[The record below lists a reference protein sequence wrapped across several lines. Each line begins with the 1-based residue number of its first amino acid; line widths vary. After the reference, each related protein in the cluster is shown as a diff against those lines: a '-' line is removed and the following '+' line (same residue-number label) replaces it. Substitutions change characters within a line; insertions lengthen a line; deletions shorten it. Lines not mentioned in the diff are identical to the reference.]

1 MRDPAPCDMSLTE
14 NTESETIDQK
24 ALRKEIFSLAGPTM
38 FEQLLQSAVNYIDTA
53 MVGSIGTLA
62 TAAVG
67 STMTANWLLMGSI
80 SAVGV
85 GFLAFISQSFGAKKF
100 DRAKRASMQAFIIA
114 MFIGILTTTVMVLI
128 SRKVPVWMQADP
140 SIVKAAGNY
149 FFIISLAM
157 LPRTASIL
165 FAIILRSAGDT
176 KTPMKI
182 SALVNVINVVGN
194 YFLIYPTRQIALFG
208 RSMTMPGMGWG
219 VEGAAI
225 ASAFSFLV
233 GGVLITIA
241 YLKHPKISPLGA
253 PFKLEK
259 EILRPCLKVAFP
271 NMLQRFGTSFGYVVF
286 ASLINSLGEIST
298 AAHTIANTVE
308 SAFYIPGFGMQTAAA
323 TLSGNVIGAKDRLKQ
338 KRIVVEIRK
347 IEFLLM
353 IVSGGLLFAFA
364 PALVG
369 IFSKDPEVI
378 RLGSV
383 VLRMVA
389 VSEPLYGIS
398 IVTEG
403 VLQGAGK
410 TTVPLIF
417 NICTMWGIRILGTLI
432 FARMMGLGLVA
443 AWGSMIAHNM
453 MLFALFILYFRRG
466 NWNLLKERE
475 LS

>member
-1 MRDPAPCDMSLTE
+1 MSIRETA
-14 NTESETIDQK
+14 TIDTK

-67 STMTANWLLMGSI
+67 SAMTANWLIMGSI
-80 SAVGV
+80 GAVGV
-85 GFLAFISQSFGAKKF
+85 GFLAYISQSFGAKAY
-100 DRAKRASMQAFIIA
+100 DRAKRASMQSFIIA
-114 MFIGILTTTVMVLI
+114 LFIGILSTAVMVSI
-128 SRKVPVWMQADP
+128 SRKVPIWMQADE
-140 SIVKAAGNY
+140 SIIPAAGNY
-149 FFIISLAM
+149 FFIISIAM
-157 LPRTASIL
+157 MPRTASIL

-182 SALVNVINVVGN
+182 SALVNIVNVVGN
-194 YFLIYPTRQIALFG
+194 YFLIYPTRQISLFG
-208 RSMTMPGMGWG
+208 RSFTMFGMGWG

-225 ASAFSFLV
+225 ASAFSFFV
-233 GGVLITIA
+233 GGILITVA

-253 PFKLEK
+253 PFKLEP
-259 EILRPCLKVAFP
+259 EIMKPCLKVAFP

-286 ASLINSLGEIST
+286 ASLINSLGEVST

-323 TLSGNVIGAKDRLKQ
+323 TLSGNVIGARDRIKQ
-338 KRIVVEIRK
+338 KLITVEIRK
-347 IEFLLM
+347 IELLLM
-353 IVSGGLLFAFA
+353 FVSGGLLFAFA

-369 IFSKDPEVI
+369 LFSGDPDVI

-389 VSEPLYGIS
+389 VSEPLYGVS

-403 VLQGAGK
+403 MLQGAGK

-417 NICTMWGIRILGTLI
+417 NICTMWGIRVLGTLI
-432 FARMMGLGLVA
+432 FARIMGLGLVA

-453 MLFALFILYFRRG
+453 MLFTLFIIYFRG
-466 NWNLLKERE
+466 GSWNPLKEVGE
-475 LS
+475 

>member
-1 MRDPAPCDMSLTE
+1 MSIRET
-14 NTESETIDQK
+14 ETIDTK

-67 STMTANWLLMGSI
+67 STMTANWLIMGSI
-80 SAVGV
+80 GAVGV
-85 GFLAFISQSFGAKKF
+85 GFLAYISQSFVAKAY
-100 DRAKRASMQAFIIA
+100 DRAKRASMQSFIIA
-114 MFIGILTTTVMVLI
+114 LFIGILSTAVMVSI
-128 SRKVPVWMQADP
+128 SRKVPIWMQADE
-140 SIVKAAGNY
+140 SIIPAAGNY
-149 FFIISLAM
+149 FFIISIAM
-157 LPRTASIL
+157 MPRTASIL

-182 SALVNVINVVGN
+182 SALVNIVNVVGN
-194 YFLIYPTRQIALFG
+194 YFLIYPTRQISLFG
-208 RSMTMPGMGWG
+208 RSFTMFGMGWG

-225 ASAFSFLV
+225 ASAFSFFV
-233 GGVLITIA
+233 GGILITVA

-253 PFKLEK
+253 PFKLEP
-259 EILRPCLKVAFP
+259 EIMKPCLKVAFP

-286 ASLINSLGEIST
+286 ASLINSLGEVST

-323 TLSGNVIGAKDRLKQ
+323 TLSGNVIGARDRIKQ
-338 KRIVVEIRK
+338 KLITVEIRK
-347 IEFLLM
+347 IELLLM
-353 IVSGGLLFAFA
+353 FVSGGLLFAFA

-369 IFSKDPEVI
+369 LFSGDPDVI

-389 VSEPLYGIS
+389 VSEPLYGVS

-403 VLQGAGK
+403 MLQGAGK

-417 NICTMWGIRILGTLI
+417 NICTMWGIRVLGTLI
-432 FARMMGLGLVA
+432 FARIMGLGLVA

-453 MLFALFILYFRRG
+453 MLFTLFIIYFRG
-466 NWNLLKERE
+466 GSWNPLKEVGE
-475 LS
+475 

>member
-1 MRDPAPCDMSLTE
+1 MSIRET
-14 NTESETIDQK
+14 ETIDTK

-67 STMTANWLLMGSI
+67 STMTANWLIMGSI
-80 SAVGV
+80 GAVGV
-85 GFLAFISQSFGAKKF
+85 GFLAYISQSFGAKAY
-100 DRAKRASMQAFIIA
+100 DRAKRASMQSFIIA
-114 MFIGILTTTVMVLI
+114 LFIGILSTAVMVSI
-128 SRKVPVWMQADP
+128 SRKVPIWMQADE
-140 SIVKAAGNY
+140 SIIPAAGNY
-149 FFIISLAM
+149 FFIISIAM
-157 LPRTASIL
+157 MPRTASIL

-182 SALVNVINVVGN
+182 SALVNIVNVVGN
-194 YFLIYPTRQIALFG
+194 YFLIYPTRQISLFG
-208 RSMTMPGMGWG
+208 RSFTMFGMGWG

-225 ASAFSFLV
+225 ASAFSFFV
-233 GGVLITIA
+233 GGILITVA

-253 PFKLEK
+253 PFKLEP
-259 EILRPCLKVAFP
+259 EIMKPCLKVAFP

-286 ASLINSLGEIST
+286 ASQINSLGEVST

-323 TLSGNVIGAKDRLKQ
+323 TLSGNVIGARDRIKQ
-338 KRIVVEIRK
+338 KLITVEIRK
-347 IEFLLM
+347 IELLLM
-353 IVSGGLLFAFA
+353 FVSGGLLFAFA

-369 IFSKDPEVI
+369 LFSGDPDVI

-389 VSEPLYGIS
+389 VSEPLYGVS

-403 VLQGAGK
+403 MLQGAGK

-417 NICTMWGIRILGTLI
+417 NICTMWGIRVLGTLI
-432 FARMMGLGLVA
+432 FARIMGLGLVA

-453 MLFALFILYFRRG
+453 MLFTLFIIYFRG
-466 NWNLLKERE
+466 GSWNPLKEVGE
-475 LS
+475 

>member
-1 MRDPAPCDMSLTE
+1 MSIRET
-14 NTESETIDQK
+14 ETIDTK

-67 STMTANWLLMGSI
+67 STMTANWLIMGSI
-80 SAVGV
+80 GAVGV
-85 GFLAFISQSFGAKKF
+85 GFLAYISQSFGAKAY
-100 DRAKRASMQAFIIA
+100 DRAKRASMQSFIIA
-114 MFIGILTTTVMVLI
+114 LFIGILSTAVMVSI
-128 SRKVPVWMQADP
+128 SRKVPIWMQADE
-140 SIVKAAGNY
+140 SIIPAAGNY
-149 FFIISLAM
+149 FFIISIAM
-157 LPRTASIL
+157 MPRTASIL

-182 SALVNVINVVGN
+182 SALVNIVNVVGN
-194 YFLIYPTRQIALFG
+194 YFLIYPTRQISLFG
-208 RSMTMPGMGWG
+208 RSFTMFGMGWG

-225 ASAFSFLV
+225 ASAFSFFV
-233 GGVLITIA
+233 GGILITVA

-253 PFKLEK
+253 PFKLEP
-259 EILRPCLKVAFP
+259 EIMKPCLKVAFP

-286 ASLINSLGEIST
+286 ASLINSLGEVST

-323 TLSGNVIGAKDRLKQ
+323 TLSGNVIGARDRIKQ
-338 KRIVVEIRK
+338 KLITVEIRK
-347 IEFLLM
+347 IELLLM
-353 IVSGGLLFAFA
+353 FVSGGLLFAFA

-369 IFSKDPEVI
+369 LFSGDPDVI

-389 VSEPLYGIS
+389 VSEPLYGVS

-403 VLQGAGK
+403 MLQGAGK

-417 NICTMWGIRILGTLI
+417 NICTMWGIRVLGTLI
-432 FARMMGLGLVA
+432 FARIMGLGLVA

-453 MLFALFILYFRRG
+453 MLFTLFIIYFRG
-466 NWNLLKERE
+466 GSWNPLKEVGE
-475 LS
+475 

>member
-1 MRDPAPCDMSLTE
+1 MSIRET
-14 NTESETIDQK
+14 ETIDTK
-24 ALRKEIFSLAGPTM
+24 ALRKEMFSLAGPTM

-67 STMTANWLLMGSI
+67 STMTANWLIMGSI
-80 SAVGV
+80 GAVGV
-85 GFLAFISQSFGAKKF
+85 GFLAYISQSFGAKAY
-100 DRAKRASMQAFIIA
+100 DRAKRASMQSFIIA
-114 MFIGILTTTVMVLI
+114 LFIGILSTAVMVSI
-128 SRKVPVWMQADP
+128 SRKVPIWMQADE
-140 SIVKAAGNY
+140 SIIPAAGNY
-149 FFIISLAM
+149 FFIISIAM
-157 LPRTASIL
+157 MPRTASIL

-182 SALVNVINVVGN
+182 SALVNIVNVVGN
-194 YFLIYPTRQIALFG
+194 YFLIYPTRQISLFG
-208 RSMTMPGMGWG
+208 RSFTMFGMGWG

-225 ASAFSFLV
+225 ASAFSFFV
-233 GGVLITIA
+233 GGILITVA

-253 PFKLEK
+253 PFRLEP
-259 EILRPCLKVAFP
+259 EIMKPCLKVAFP

-286 ASLINSLGEIST
+286 ASLINSLGEVST

-323 TLSGNVIGAKDRLKQ
+323 TLSGNVIGARDRIKQ
-338 KRIVVEIRK
+338 KLITVEIRK
-347 IEFLLM
+347 IELLLM
-353 IVSGGLLFAFA
+353 FVSGGLLFAFA

-369 IFSKDPEVI
+369 LFSGDPDVI

-389 VSEPLYGIS
+389 VSEPLYGVS

-403 VLQGAGK
+403 MLQGAGK

-417 NICTMWGIRILGTLI
+417 NICTMWGIRVLGTLI
-432 FARMMGLGLVA
+432 FARIMGLGLVA

-453 MLFALFILYFRRG
+453 MLFTLFIIYFRG
-466 NWNLLKERE
+466 GSWNPLKEVGE
-475 LS
+475 

>member
-1 MRDPAPCDMSLTE
+1 MS
-14 NTESETIDQK
+14 NTRTETIDNS
-24 ALRKEIFSLAGPTM
+24 ALRREIFSLAGPTM

-80 SAVGV
+80 GAIGV
-85 GFLAFISQSFGAKKF
+85 GFLAYISQSFGAKAY
-100 DRAKRASMQAFIIA
+100 DRAKRASMQAFLIA
-114 MFIGILTTTVMVLI
+114 IFVGVLFSTIMVSV
-128 SRKVPVWMQADP
+128 SRKVPVWMQADE
-140 SIVKAAGNY
+140 SIVTAAGNY

-157 LPRTASIL
+157 LPRTASIM

-176 KTPMKI
+176 RTPMKI
-182 SALVNVINVVGN
+182 SALVNIINVVGN
-194 YFLIYPTRQIALFG
+194 YFLIYPTRQITLFG
-208 RSMTMPGMGWG
+208 KSIRMFGMGWG

-225 ASAFSFLV
+225 ASAFAFLV
-233 GGVLITIA
+233 GGILITIA
-241 YLKHPKISPLGA
+241 YLRHPKISPLGA
-253 PFKLEK
+253 PFRLEP
-259 EILRPCLKVAFP
+259 EILKPCLKVAFP

-286 ASLINSLGEIST
+286 ASLINSLGEVST

-323 TLSGNVIGAKDRLKQ
+323 TLSGNVIGARNRVKQ
-338 KRIVVEIRK
+338 KRLIVEIRK

-353 IVSGGLLFAFA
+353 VVSGGLLFAFA
-364 PALVG
+364 PVLVG

-378 RLGSV
+378 QLGSV

-403 VLQGAGK
+403 MLQGAGR

-453 MLFALFILYFRRG
+453 MLFVLFIIYFRRG
-466 NWNLLKERE
+466 NWNPLRE
-475 LS
+475 VE